1 MKIKD
6 IIESIELS
14 FDGYSKTIEV
24 QGRNYVTCRGQYLA
38 IAVSTP
44 FELYDYPLDV
54 DDSYIEIDSMKGT
67 IDRVLTICI
76 ESIDIMTGQ
85 VIVRIVSDEFQAA
98 EITECSDKNYSLAEI
113 TEDVNKAFANNDLL
127 HGEEG
132 LEVSVNIDKRFIID
146 QLTETQF

>member
-6 IIESIELS
+6 IIESIEVS
-14 FDGYSKTIEV
+14 FDGYSNTIEV

-44 FELYDYPLDV
+44 FELYDYPLEIN
-54 DDSYIEIDSMKGT
+54 DSYVEIDSMKGS

-76 ESIDIMTGQ
+76 ESIDIITSQ
-85 VIVRIVSDEFQAA
+85 VIARIASDEFQAA

-113 TEDVNKAFANNDLL
+113 TDDVNKAFANNDLL

-132 LEVSVNIDKRFIID
+132 LEITVNIDKRSIID
-146 QLTETQF
+146 

>member
-6 IIESIELS
+6 IIESVELS
-14 FDGYSKTIEV
+14 FDGYSKVIEV

-44 FELYDYPLDV
+44 FELYDYSLDI
-54 DDSYIEIDSMKGT
+54 DDSYIEIDSMKGD
-67 IDRVLTICI
+67 IDRTITICI

-85 VIVRIVSDEFQAA
+85 VIARIVSDEFQAA

-113 TEDVNKAFANNDLL
+113 TEDINKAFANNDLL

-132 LEVSVNIDKRFIID
+132 LEITVNIDKRFIID
-146 QLTETQF
+146 